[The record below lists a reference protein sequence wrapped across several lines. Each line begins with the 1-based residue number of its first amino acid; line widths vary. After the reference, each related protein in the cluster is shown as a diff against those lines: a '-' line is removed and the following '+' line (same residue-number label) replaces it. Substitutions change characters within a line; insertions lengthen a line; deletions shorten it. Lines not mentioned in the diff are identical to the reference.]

1 MTYHCG
7 GIIMN
12 MSDFKERDLKDVI
25 KIICDQKFFND
36 LVDFPNIIMKDDIC
50 YYKGVPISIDENLK
64 YKTCELVY
72 KINDNFYDG
81 IVNNLK
87 QEAKHLNNKIS
98 IFRSKHDIQN
108 CIVALKALR
117 ETLDLIKK
125 YDWQLMYSEYG
136 VENTNNQLNKL
147 EDILNLFNEN
157 IKKDDNTYKNTSE
170 VFEIL
175 TKLWNEP
182 KSESKFITE
191 IAVWEQ
197 NHDGQIRNHK
207 VWRTDIEYKKYK
219 YIVDNEIRP

>member
-1 MTYHCG
+1 
-7 GIIMN
+7 MN

-157 IKKDDNTYKNTSE
+157 IKKMIIHIKIQ
-170 VFEIL
+170 V
-175 TKLWNEP
+175 
-182 KSESKFITE
+182 
-191 IAVWEQ
+191 
-197 NHDGQIRNHK
+197 
-207 VWRTDIEYKKYK
+207 KYLR
-219 YIVDNEIRP
+219 Y